1 MKNKENL
8 EKEKSDKDY
17 LRKEREEHSNR
28 MITDSEKLNET
39 IRDLTAR

>member
-17 LRKEREEHSNR
+17 LRKEREENANR